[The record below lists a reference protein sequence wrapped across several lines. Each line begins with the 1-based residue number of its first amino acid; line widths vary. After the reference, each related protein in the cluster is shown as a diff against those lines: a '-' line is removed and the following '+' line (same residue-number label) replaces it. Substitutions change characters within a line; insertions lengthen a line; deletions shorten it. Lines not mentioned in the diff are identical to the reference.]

1 MTGLVD
7 LLASDY
13 PADLASA
20 MVVNFR
26 IAAIALGIGLALGVP
41 FIILQMTGGIWQ
53 RIVNPIISFMRAA
66 PTFVVM
72 FFLLNIIPRPFEV
85 FGVELSLSAGMTV
98 ALSLAPYAAAY
109 FADNGRAALLG
120 LKGGSQTE
128 ALLFLPNL
136 IRAFVVLVMS
146 SSAGVAIGVQEGVAV
161 VLQQAE
167 LQDTH
172 GERMLVF
179 AVGVFAFGAI
189 FQVGFAVVRTMMWY
203 LSRKQNTRE
212 AS

>member
-1 MTGLVD
+1 MTALMD
-7 LLASDY
+7 LLASGY
-13 PADLASA
+13 PAELASA

-26 IAAIALGIGLALGVP
+26 IGAIAFGIGLVLGVL
-41 FIILQMTGGIWQ
+41 FIVLQMAGGIWH
-53 RIVNPIISFMRAA
+53 VFVTPIINLMRAA

-72 FFLLNIIPRPFEV
+72 FFLLNIIPRPFMV
-85 FGVELSLSAGMTV
+85 FGVEMSLSASMIV

-109 FADNGRAALLG
+109 FADNGRAAVLG
-120 LKGGSQTE
+120 LQGGSQTE

-136 IRAFVVLVMS
+136 IRAYVVLVMS

-161 VLQQAE
+161 VLKQAE
-167 LQDTH
+167 LQATH
-172 GERMLVF
+172 GERILVF

-189 FQVGFAVVRTMMWY
+189 FQVGFAVVRTMVWY
-203 LSRKQNTRE
+203 LSRKLDTRE